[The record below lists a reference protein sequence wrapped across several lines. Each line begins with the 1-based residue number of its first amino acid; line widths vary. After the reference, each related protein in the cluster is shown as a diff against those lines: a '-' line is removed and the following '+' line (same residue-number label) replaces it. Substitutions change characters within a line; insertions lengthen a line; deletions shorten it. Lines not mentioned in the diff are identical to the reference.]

1 MTSQHNSERTLANKP
16 TWATEIV
23 KRYGD
28 FTSFSNRFSYAR
40 MNAITAAPSICFRA
54 DSPSLT
60 RIDVTYG
67 KGSAATWLYEALQA
81 TFLFLGVDNTKFRKE
96 QVFDLAQTITNN
108 YGMLKAA
115 EIMLFLSR
123 FKAGMYGRFYGG
135 DSYAL
140 VVTTAL
146 QQFIEERAV
155 FYDKIEREETNRRLL
170 EDKKDA
176 ITFEEYKRRKEARGE
191 KVSDALEAIFGTK
204 KEE

>member
-1 MTSQHNSERTLANKP
+1 
-16 TWATEIV
+16 
-23 KRYGD
+23 
-28 FTSFSNRFSYAR
+28 
-40 MNAITAAPSICFRA
+40 MNTITATPSICFRA

-60 RIDVTYG
+60 RINVTYG
-67 KGSAATWLYEALQA
+67 KGSAATWLYDVLQS
-81 TFLFLGVDNTKFRKE
+81 TFLFLGVDNTKFRTE

-146 QQFIEERAV
+146 HQFMEERAA
-155 FYDKIEREETNRRLL
+155 FYDRVEREENNRRLL
-170 EDKKDA
+170 EDGKDA

-191 KVSDALEAIFGTK
+191 KVSDALEAIFGAK

>member
-1 MTSQHNSERTLANKP
+1 
-16 TWATEIV
+16 
-23 KRYGD
+23 
-28 FTSFSNRFSYAR
+28 
-40 MNAITAAPSICFRA
+40 
-54 DSPSLT
+54 
-60 RIDVTYG
+60 
-67 KGSAATWLYEALQA
+67 
-81 TFLFLGVDNTKFRKE
+81 
-96 QVFDLAQTITNN
+96 
-108 YGMLKAA
+108 MLKAA

-146 QQFIEERAV
+146 QQFMDERST
-155 FYDKIEREETNRRLL
+155 FYDKVEREEANRRLL

>member
-1 MTSQHNSERTLANKP
+1 LANKP

-23 KRYGD
+23 KKYGD

-40 MNAITAAPSICFRA
+40 MNTITAAPSICFRA

-60 RIDVTYG
+60 RINITYG
-67 KGSAATWLYEALQA
+67 KGSAATWLYEALQS

-115 EIMLFLSR
+115 EIMFFLSR
-123 FKAGMYGRFYGG
+123 FKAGMYGKFYGG

-140 VVTTAL
+140 TVTTAL
-146 QQFIEERAV
+146 QKFMEERASWL
-155 FYDKIEREETNRRLL
+155 DRIEKEETQRRMD
-170 EDKKDA
+170 ESMKNA

-204 KEE
+204 KEV

>member
-1 MTSQHNSERTLANKP
+1 MVNKP
-16 TWATEIV
+16 IWATEIV

-40 MNAITAAPSICFRA
+40 MNTITATPSICFRA

-60 RIDVTYG
+60 RINITYG
-67 KGSAATWLYEALQA
+67 KGSAATWLYEALQS

-123 FKAGMYGRFYGG
+123 FKAGMYGKFYGG

-140 VVTTAL
+140 TVTTAL
-146 QQFIEERAV
+146 QKFMEERASWL
-155 FYDKIEREETNRRLL
+155 DRIEKEETQRRMD
-170 EDKKDA
+170 ESMKNA

-204 KEE
+204 KEV